1 MIHNIS
7 YHILLSYHVYVKGVG
22 GLPCVDSVEW
32 GGFGGF
38 GGGGGGCTAGKF
50 TFWKL

>member
-1 MIHNIS
+1 
-7 YHILLSYHVYVKGVG
+7 VG